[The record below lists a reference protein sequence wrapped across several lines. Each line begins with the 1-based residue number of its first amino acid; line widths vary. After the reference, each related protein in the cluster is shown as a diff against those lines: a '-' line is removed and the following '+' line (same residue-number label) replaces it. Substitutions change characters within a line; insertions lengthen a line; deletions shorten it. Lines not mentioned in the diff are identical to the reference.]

1 MSDAALL
8 DQMFDPFIQCFDTES
23 AQRVAEFEVA
33 PAVRKSVEFLTKRAN
48 EGMLSD
54 SERADYEALI
64 DDAGFI
70 AILKLKAGRKLTSN
84 G

>member
-1 MSDAALL
+1 M
-8 DQMFDPFIQCFDTES
+8 
-23 AQRVAEFEVA
+23 AEFGIA
-33 PAVRKSVEFLTKRAN
+33 PAVRKTVEFLAKRAN

-64 DDAGFI
+64 DAAGFI